1 MKRRWLA
8 EGEGWEVFDFIV
20 DFRVGGAESSH
31 FSFQGGPEV
40 SYDATFQDIV
50 TDRRIVFV
58 YRMAVAGKPISV
70 SLATVEL
77 APSGSGTRLTYTEQG
92 AYFDDPGA
100 PQGREV
106 GSRELL
112 EKLAEELARSTQP
125 GESGRSGIEARTR
138 APIAGCGAGLPAVPQ
153 FPAKMDHLSPRS
165 GRYLAPAIAPSLHPC
180 IRLTRALFLALLLP
194 SSSSAD
200 TSRRRRP
207 ILASVRTGVAMSA
220 SQIV

>member
-1 MKRRWLA
+1 MNDSITATMSGSVIHSTFSIERVYPQPPARVFFAHADQAMKRRWLA
-8 EGEGWEVFDFIV
+8 EGEGWEVFDFTV
-20 DFRVGGAESSH
+20 DFRVGGAETSH

-50 TDRRIVFV
+50 ADRRIVFV

-100 PQGREV
+100 PKGREE

-112 EKLAEELARSTQP
+112 EKLAEELRRSTQP
-125 GESGRSGIEARTR
+125 G
-138 APIAGCGAGLPAVPQ
+138 
-153 FPAKMDHLSPRS
+153 
-165 GRYLAPAIAPSLHPC
+165 
-180 IRLTRALFLALLLP
+180 
-194 SSSSAD
+194 
-200 TSRRRRP
+200 
-207 ILASVRTGVAMSA
+207 
-220 SQIV
+220 